1 MTFTFRAVIRP
12 ELVFASAVKGPETVW
27 FSRRHPE
34 DPAPLWKDLL
44 TPTPT
49 PTALLWRPRQKE
61 NVLWIPCSGPGK
73 DRGVQKRLGN
83 ATANFPSGFLPWL
96 FSVFGIFI

>member
-73 DRGVQKRLGN
+73 DRGVQKKVGECDR
-83 ATANFPSGFLPWL
+83 
-96 FSVFGIFI
+96 